1 MEPNLTRPGQ
11 AAPATAEPAAQSDV
25 DKWFLTAQERGNP
38 HTELDSRHADG
49 AAWSTGN
56 LVRPLV
62 HGAVYFSELLAAI
75 RRMRAGDQ
83 LMLTDWRGDPDELLE
98 GPGTQVEIGRASC
111 RERV

>member
-1 MEPNLTRPGQ
+1 MGSNWTKPGQ
-11 AAPATAEPAAQSDV
+11 AAPATAEPAQAAPRAV

-62 HGAVYFSELLAAI
+62 HGAAYFSELLAAI
-75 RRMRAGDQ
+75 RRMGTADQ
-83 LMLTDWRGDPDELLE
+83 LMLTVWRGDRDELL
-98 GPGTQVEIGRASC
+98 
-111 RERV
+111 